1 VALSLQSDALEPTRA
16 ELSGLSVGE
25 RFKRYMPVYG
35 LPIIGV
41 LLILLF
47 SALFPDT
54 FPTMANANALI
65 DNKAIIALLSLAV
78 LAPMAAGKIDLT
90 IGFGIVLW
98 HILVISLQLNYHM
111 PWQVAV
117 VIVLVLGA
125 ALGLIN
131 ALLVEFAQI
140 DASWR
145 RSARAPLPTRSRC
158 GTPAAG
164 RSSGSFRMDFTRS
177 MELTSGAFRSAPST
191 YWCCPSRSGSCSIT
205 FRSGASSMR
214 SGPILVRRL

>member
-1 VALSLQSDALEPTRA
+1 MSLSLQSDALEPTRA

-25 RFKRYMPVYG
+25 RFKRYIPVYG

-98 HILVISLQLNYHM
+98 HILVISLQLNYHI
-111 PWQVAV
+111 PWQLAV
-117 VIVLVLGA
+117 FMVLLLGP
-125 ALGLIN
+125 
-131 ALLVEFAQI
+131 V
-140 DASWR
+140 
-145 RSARAPLPTRSRC
+145 SA
-158 GTPAAG
+158 
-164 RSSGSFRMDFTRS
+164 
-177 MELTSGAFRSAPST
+177 
-191 YWCCPSRSGSCSIT
+191 
-205 FRSGASSMR
+205 
-214 SGPILVRRL
+214 